1 MAVLGI
7 GAKTKLAEL
16 EKIAPIIASAARVQ
30 LENPSW
36 KNYSMVDE
44 GWQRDAWFYY
54 NIIGAFNYAA
64 NWVGNACGRAEIYVA
79 DVDELGVVGNRT
91 ENKEVAAI
99 ADTLFGGPTTKQQIV
114 KSIAVSLTVAG
125 ECYVIGRGGKPG
137 TGRDQWNVVAPYMVR
152 PYQGG
157 IWLGHGTG
165 YSEKIPNGS
174 ALLFRVW
181 NPRDDEPWYS
191 VSPGKA
197 CLLTLRE
204 LEQIAKFKA
213 AQTDSRLAN
222 AGIYPIPNDIDFT
235 YGDAEAGVPSLQ
247 AALIEAI
254 NASLEG
260 KGSAAQISPLLL
272 GVDPEV
278 LQYIFKEPIRFGSV
292 MSDQIRNLEEV
303 ALQQLAITMSLP
315 PEIVLGTG
323 TSNQWSAWEIGESAV
338 KYHIEPMMN
347 LIIDAINISYLAPAV
362 KRLGKDPARYTFQV
376 DTSALTVRPNRYTDA
391 LNAYNAEVPAISAE
405 ALRFYGDF
413 KEADAPSDEEL
424 LSRLIQQ
431 LLRRD
436 PQLVMDPELAAGT
449 GFDIKTS
456 LPVESTTPPPP
467 TPDLVAKSGKQPMP
481 ARPAETVAKTP
492 SIIAAQVAA
501 VTRVGEP
508 SALLAAASA
517 EVRSALYVAG
527 KRMINPQT
535 RREFGDIEPHLMHTK
550 LKVADDEAAQRLT
563 AGAFEGLQEAVEGTG
578 VDPVQLRA
586 LLAAYT
592 HSLLKRSVPHDRNM
606 LAHYMAEHGLKPWQN

>member
-7 GAKTKLAEL
+7 GAKKQLAEL
-16 EKIAPIIASAARVQ
+16 AKTAPIIASAARMQ
-30 LENPSW
+30 LENSSW

-79 DVDELGVVGNRT
+79 DVNELGVVGART
-91 ENKEVAAI
+91 KNKQVAAI
-99 ADTLFGGPTTKQQIV
+99 ADTLFGGPTTKAQIV

-125 ECYVIGRGGKPG
+125 ECYVIGKGGKPG
-137 TGRDQWNVVAPYMVR
+137 SGRDEWTVVAPYMVR

-157 IWLGHGTG
+157 IWLGQGTG

-197 CLLTLRE
+197 ALLTLRE

-222 AGIYPIPNDIDFT
+222 AGLYPIPNNIDFT

-247 AALIEAI
+247 AAIVEAI

-278 LQYIFKEPIRFGSV
+278 LQYIFKEPVKFGSV

-338 KYHIEPMMN
+338 KYHIEPLMN
-347 LIIDAINISYLAPAV
+347 TIIDAINISYLAPAI

-376 DTSALTVRPNRYTDA
+376 DTSALTVRPNRFADA
-391 LNAYNAEVPAISAE
+391 LNAHNVDALSDE

-413 KEADAPSDEEL
+413 KETDAPSMEEL
-424 LSRLIQQ
+424 TRRNLIKI
-431 LLRRD
+431 LIRD
-436 PQLVMDPELAAGT
+436 PQLIMDPKIVESSQLE
-449 GFDIKTS
+449 IETS
-456 LPVESTTPPPP
+456 VPVEGTTPPPP
-467 TPDLVAKSGKQPMP
+467 APERVAVEGRQPEP
-481 ARPAETVAKTP
+481 ERPSQRVTTTP
-492 SIIAAQVAA
+492 SIIAAQVA
-501 VTRVGEP
+501 TLRRIGEP

-517 EVRSALYVAG
+517 EVRSALHVAG

-535 RREFGDIEPHLMHTK
+535 RKEFGDIEPHLMHTK
-550 LKVADDEAAQRLT
+550 LRVADDEAAQRLT
-563 AGAFEGLQEAVEGTG
+563 AGAFEGLEEAVEGTG

-606 LAHYMAEHGLKPWQN
+606 LAHYMAEHGLKPWQS

>member
-7 GAKTKLAEL
+7 GAKKQLAEL
-16 EKIAPIIASAARVQ
+16 AKKAPVIASAAKMQ
-30 LENPSW
+30 LENGGW
-36 KNYSMVDE
+36 KTYQMVDE
-44 GWQRDAWFYY
+44 GWQRDCWFYY

-64 NWVGNACGRAEIYVA
+64 NWVGNACGRTEIYVA
-79 DVDELGVVGNRT
+79 DVNELGVIGGRTKNRQ
-91 ENKEVAAI
+91 VAAV
-99 ADTLFGGPTTKQQIV
+99 ADTLFGGPTTKAQVI

-137 TGRDQWNVVAPYMVR
+137 SGRDEWQVVAPYMVR

-157 IWLGHGTG
+157 IWLGQGTG
-165 YSEKIPNGS
+165 YSERIPNGS

-191 VSPGKA
+191 ISPGKA
-197 CLLTLRE
+197 ALLTLRE
-204 LEQIAKFKA
+204 LEQISKFKQ

-222 AGIYPIPNDIDFT
+222 AGLYPLPNNIDFT
-235 YGDAEAGVPSLQ
+235 YGDADPGVPSLQ
-247 AALIEAI
+247 AAIVEAI

-260 KGSAAQISPLLL
+260 KGSAAQLAPLLL

-278 LQYIFKEPIRFGSV
+278 LQYIFKEPVKFGSV
-292 MSDQIRNLEEV
+292 MSDQIRNLEEI

-338 KYHIEPMMN
+338 KYHIEPLMN
-347 LIIDAINISYLAPAV
+347 LIIDAINTSYLAPAV
-362 KRLGKDPARYTFQV
+362 KRLGKDPARFTFQI
-376 DTSALTVRPNRYTDA
+376 DTSALTVRPNRFADA
-391 LNAYNAEVPAISAE
+391 LNAHNVDALSDE

-413 KEADAPSDEEL
+413 KESDAPSIEEL
-424 LSRLIQQ
+424 TRKNLIKI
-431 LLRRD
+431 LIRD
-436 PQLVMDPELAAGT
+436 PQLVMDPEIVKSSQLA
-449 GFDIKTS
+449 IETS
-456 LPVESTTPPPP
+456 LPVDGVTPPPP
-467 TPDLVAKSGKQPMP
+467 PPD
-481 ARPAETVAKTP
+481 TVAKTGRQPMPMRPAEQIAKPP
-492 SIIAAQVAA
+492 SIIAAQVTVA
-501 VTRVGEP
+501 RVGEP

-527 KRMINPQT
+527 KRMMNPQT
-535 RREFGDIEPHLMHTK
+535 RKEFGDIEPHLLHTK

-563 AGAFEGLQEAVEGTG
+563 AGAFEGIAEAVEGTG
-578 VDPVQLRA
+578 VDPTHLRA

-606 LAHYMAEHGLKPWQN
+606 LAHYMAEHGLKPWQG

>member
-7 GAKTKLAEL
+7 GAKQKLAEL
-16 EKIAPIIASAARVQ
+16 EKVAPIIASAARMQ
-30 LENPSW
+30 LENSSW

-44 GWQRDAWFYY
+44 GWQRDAWFYF

-64 NWVGNACGRAEIYVA
+64 NWVGNACGRSEIYVA
-79 DVDELGVVGNRT
+79 DVNELGVVGART
-91 ENKEVAAI
+91 KNKQVAAI
-99 ADTLFGGPTTKQQIV
+99 ADTLFGGPTTKAQVV

-125 ECYVIGRGGKPG
+125 ECYVIGKGGKPG
-137 TGRDQWNVVAPYMVR
+137 SGRDEWQVVAPYMVR
-152 PYQGG
+152 PYRGG
-157 IWLGHGTG
+157 IWVGQGTG
-165 YSEKIPNGS
+165 YSEQIPNGK
-174 ALLFRVW
+174 ALVFRVW

-222 AGIYPIPNDIDFT
+222 AGLYPIPNNIDFT

-247 AALIEAI
+247 AAIVEAI

-272 GVDPEV
+272 GVDPDV
-278 LQYIFKEPIRFGSV
+278 LQYIFKEPVKFGSV
-292 MSDQIRNLEEV
+292 MSDQIRNLEEI

-338 KYHIEPMMN
+338 KYHIEPLMN

-376 DTSALTVRPNRYTDA
+376 DTSALTVRPNRFADA
-391 LNAYNAEVPAISAE
+391 LNAHNVDALSDE

-413 KEADAPSDEEL
+413 KETDAPTLEEL
-424 LSRLIQQ
+424 TRKNLIKI
-431 LLRRD
+431 LIRD
-436 PQLVMDPELAAGT
+436 PQLVMDPEIVKSSQLK
-449 GFDIKTS
+449 IETS
-456 LPVESTTPPPP
+456 VPVEGVTPPPP
-467 TPDLVAKSGKQPMP
+467 APDRVAIDGKQPMP
-481 ARPAETVAKTP
+481 MRPAEQVAKAP
-492 SIIAAQVAA
+492 SIIASQL
-501 VTRVGEP
+501 TRVGQP

-517 EVRSALYVAG
+517 EVRSALHVAG
-527 KRMINPQT
+527 KRMINPAT
-535 RREFGDIEPHLMHTK
+535 RKEFGDIEPHLMHTK

-563 AGAFEGLQEAVEGTG
+563 AGAFEGIAEAVEGTG
-578 VDPVQLRA
+578 VDPTHLRA

-606 LAHYMAEHGLKPWQN
+606 LAHYMIEHGLKPWQS